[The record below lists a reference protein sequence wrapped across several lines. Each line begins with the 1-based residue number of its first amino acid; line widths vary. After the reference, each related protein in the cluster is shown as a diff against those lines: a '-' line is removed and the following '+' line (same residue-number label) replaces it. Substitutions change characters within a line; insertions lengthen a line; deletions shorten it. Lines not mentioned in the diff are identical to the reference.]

1 MVPIQKRLISMVTVF
16 LECHLDDLSNLGNK
30 GETHHGNIGEVLEK
44 TDDARGSRHSPQWL
58 P

>member
-30 GETHHGNIGEVLEK
+30 GETHGNIGEVLEK